1 MFFRRNELNYLLQT
15 KGLAILGA
23 ENELVFER
31 KKGQTNSKKLPK
43 IHLLRRISR
52 EFGSSNSGPDW
63 CYPWGTEKTELRRP

>member
-1 MFFRRNELNYLLQT
+1 MFFRRNELNYLLHT

-63 CYPWGTEKTELRRP
+63 CYPWGTEKPN